1 MPPSATKSAPP
12 SIYSNMAAMA
22 TKPGVASAK
31 PGLGAA
37 SGAGG
42 DGGGGEEK
50 KQIVTTLTSVLKK
63 WEELEKDPKG
73 KEIIQQMAEAV
84 KKYQAEILKDG
95 SAGPG
100 PAAGSP
106 SGTSEPPP
114 DMTGGGAGASGGGD
128 KGEKVP
134 A

>member
-1 MPPSATKSAPP
+1 MPPSATKSSPP
-12 SIYSNMAAMA
+12 SIYSNMAQMA
-22 TKPGVASAK
+22 TRPGASAK
-31 PGLGAA
+31 PGLGAT
-37 SGAGG
+37 GPGG

-95 SAGPG
+95 SAPNSAAGAGGPG
-100 PAAGSP
+100 GA
-106 SGTSEPPP
+106 EPPP
-114 DMTGGGAGASGGGD
+114 DMTGGGAGAGAGGD